1 MKTKHLT
8 PDGLTGYIYS
18 TLDDAQR
25 EAMDA
30 HLIECPTC
38 RANLAEQELWKRQI
52 SNEFGAALKF
62 ATPSPQMNF
71 SAIAPRLQNW
81 HIRKNIWL
89 DRVIVVPT
97 TLALSGLVFAL
108 LGLWHAI
115 GTQAFTSHAQSLG
128 AFPPLAGFFLILASV
143 EQFDHSLSLWP
154 RRVVTWAVAVILWL
168 GSAFIGLLDL
178 IVLRDLAIMAVIA
191 VDGRDATAGPI
202 AIMAVLLGAMLY
214 IGFIIGGA
222 EYHYKNIGLPGSWKL
237 FSITLL
243 GQLFILILPY
253 LLIGG

>member
-1 MKTKHLT
+1 MKANHLT
-8 PDGLTGYIYS
+8 PDELTGYIYS

-25 EAMDA
+25 EVMNA
-30 HLIECPTC
+30 HLIDCPSC
-38 RANLAEQELWKRQI
+38 RANLAEQELWQRQI
-52 SNEFGAALKF
+52 SNELGSVLKF
-62 ATPSPQMNF
+62 AVPSSQMNF
-71 SAIAPRLQNW
+71 AAIVPRLQN
-81 HIRKNIWL
+81 RQTRQNIWI
-89 DRVIVVPT
+89 DRMIVVPT

-115 GTQAFTSHAQSLG
+115 GTQAFTSHAQPLG
-128 AFPPLAGFFLILASV
+128 AFPPLAGFFLTLASV
-143 EQFDHSLSLWP
+143 EQFDRSHSRWT
-154 RRVVTWAVAVILWL
+154 RWAITWAVALILWL

-191 VDGRDATAGPI
+191 MDGRNAVAGPI
-202 AIMAVLLGAMLY
+202 AIITVILGAILY
-214 IGFIIGGA
+214 IGFVIGGA

-253 LLIGG
+253 LIR